1 LNPQRI
7 GDEEFHADPVFIPET
22 WVRST
27 FTTDTGNQAT
37 RNEGPGQPELSFT
50 QLARQTSEEKT

>member
-22 WVRST
+22 WVLST

-37 RNEGPGQPELSFT
+37 RND
-50 QLARQTSEEKT
+50 RQG